1 MNTSLRARLGFYIKK
16 DGRRSSPLTPGPG
29 ASRGS
34 RSGRSDGVI
43 IEGPYRNLTDSG
55 GLLVGGGGK
64 RDQYDL
70 GLYST
75 SNVKTNVI
83 AEPFEH
89 IDNDDE
95 GIHLRVD
102 MEQN

>member
-1 MNTSLRARLGFYIKK
+1 MNTSLRARLGN
-16 DGRRSSPLTPGPG
+16 SPLTPGPG
-29 ASRGS
+29 ASRDS
-34 RSGRSDGVI
+34 RSGRSDGI

-89 IDNDDE
+89 IIDDE

-102 MEQN
+102 LEQN